1 MKSLGPTALIVI
13 DSRSIR
19 MYLEL
24 ILERLNLIQ
33 NRVKTCARRFNSVRI
48 FSIRDRFVLFI
59 RFIPFFMGGYLFMK
73 IDVYSMGS
81 RSKLFQSARLILL
94 FFFFQNVRVQ
104 KYGEEK
110 KKLMIMVIFNS
121 SKR

>member
-59 RFIPFFMGGYLFMK
+59 RFIPFFMGEYLFMK

-94 FFFFQNVRVQ
+94 FFFFKMCVFKNTVKR
-104 KYGEEK
+104 K
-110 KKLMIMVIFNS
+110 KN
-121 SKR
+121 